1 MEVEP
6 GSVDETVVAYEE
18 SVAESVTEP
27 APLPVEGFGA
37 VEAEFKRLSEEL
49 QYGNITVEQF
59 VSDWFAFAD
68 SNVGQ
73 S

>member
-1 MEVEP
+1 
-6 GSVDETVVAYEE
+6 
-18 SVAESVTEP
+18 
-27 APLPVEGFGA
+27 